1 MQEISTT
8 REIQQCR
15 ICGNKNLVSI
25 LNLGNHALTGVFPS
39 SKEERISI
47 GPLELVKCL
56 EAEGTENCGLVQL
69 KHSFDLFAMYGLNYG
84 YRSSLNVSMIN
95 HLKNKVDRILKVVQL
110 EKNDIVLDIGS
121 NDCTLLKMY
130 PDKELNIIGIDP
142 TGIKFKEFYPSHVKL
157 VSDFFS
163 ADLFRN
169 VYNNR
174 KAKVVTSIAMFY
186 DLEEPIQFMKDIYTI
201 LDDEGIWVLEQNYLP
216 FMLKT
221 VSYDTI
227 VHEHLEYYSLKQIK
241 WMTDK
246 IGFKI
251 IDVEFNDVNG
261 GSFSIFVSKKESK
274 FEECTA
280 LLKNILENEKSL
292 GLSTLE
298 VFDTFKNHIEKH
310 KRLLTDFVKKA
321 KKDGKKIFGYGA
333 STKGNLLL
341 QYCGLTADDI
351 HCIAEVNP
359 DKFGKFTPETLIPII
374 SEEEARAGKPDYF
387 LVLPWHFRN
396 TIITREQEYL
406 EEGGSLLFP
415 FPEMC
420 MINKNGNP

>member
-1 MQEISTT
+1 MF

-39 SKEERISI
+39 SKEERISS
-47 GPLELVKCL
+47 GPLELVKCV

-69 KHSFDLFAMYGLNYG
+69 KHSFDLFEMYGLNYG

-95 HLKNKVDRILKVVQL
+95 HLKNKVDKILKVVQL

-130 PDKELNIIGIDP
+130 PDKELDIIGIDP
-142 TGIKFKEFYPSHVKL
+142 TSIKFKAFYPSHVKL
-157 VSDFFS
+157 VPDFFS

-169 VYNNR
+169 VYNDR
-174 KAKVVTSIAMFY
+174 KAKVVTSFAMFY
-186 DLEEPIQFMKDIYTI
+186 DLEEPIKFMKDIYAI
-201 LDDEGIWVLEQNYLP
+201 LDDEGIWVVEQNYLP
-216 FMLKT
+216 FMLKA

-246 IGFKI
+246 TDFKI

-261 GSFSIFVSKKESK
+261 GSLSITVGKRESK

-280 LLKNILENEKSL
+280 LLKSILENEKSL

-298 VFDTFKNHIEKH
+298 IFDAFRDHIEKH
-310 KRLLTDFVKKA
+310 KRLLIDFVKKER
-321 KKDGKKIFGYGA
+321 KDGKKIFGYGA

-341 QYCGLTADDI
+341 QYCELTADDI
-351 HCIAEVNP
+351 PCIAEVNP

-374 SEEEARAGKPDYF
+374 SEEEARARKPDYF
-387 LVLPWHFRN
+387 LVLPWHFKS
-396 TIITREQEYL
+396 TIIAREQAYL

-415 FPEMC
+415 LPEMC
-420 MINKNGNP
+420 IINKNGNKLLKS